1 MGKVLLKIK
10 ILVHCI
16 SDKQA
21 KVDNVNF
28 TLISYMAKKIFSN
41 FKDDD
46 TCQVE
51 FSASKGWFYNFKLRT
66 GIHLAVRHAQLAS
79 SDIQAA
85 ENYISKFAQ

>member
-1 MGKVLLKIK
+1 MK

-28 TLISYMAKKIFSN
+28 TLIRYMVKKIFSN
-41 FKDDD
+41 LKDDD
-46 TCQVE
+46 NCQVE
-51 FSASKGWFYNFKLRT
+51 FSASKGWLYNFKLRS

-85 ENYISKFAQ
+85 ESYISKSAPMTEELG